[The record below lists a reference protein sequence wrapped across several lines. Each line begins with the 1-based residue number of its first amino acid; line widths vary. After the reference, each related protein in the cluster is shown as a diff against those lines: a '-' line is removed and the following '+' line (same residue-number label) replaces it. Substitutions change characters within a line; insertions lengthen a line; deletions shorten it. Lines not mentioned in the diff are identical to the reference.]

1 MGTLITVRGL
11 PQAGAPPK
19 NGLARFLYAT
29 CVPPPIRRKRNLPP
43 DTLFSWEKQLDLG
56 LFVIYSCTSLA
67 QTQPVSPQD
76 VALFSVFCMQYSPQW
91 GPKSHTT

>member
-1 MGTLITVRGL
+1 VGTLITVRFL
-11 PQAGAPPK
+11 PLAGAQPK

-29 CVPPPIRRKRNLPP
+29 CVPPPIRRKRKSLSNP
-43 DTLFSWEKQLDLG
+43 LFSWEKQRFLG

-76 VALFSVFCMQYSPQW
+76 VAAPSSFCMQYSPQW

>member
-1 MGTLITVRGL
+1 VGTLIPVHIP
-11 PQAGAPPK
+11 PQAGAQPE

-29 CVPPPIRRKRNLPP
+29 CVPPPIRRKRNFPLGA
-43 DTLFSWEKQLDLG
+43 LFSWEKQLFLG

-67 QTQPVSPQD
+67 QTQPVLPQD
-76 VALFSVFCMQYSPQW
+76 VAALSFFCMQYSPQW